1 MNYLKQTAVL
11 CGMLALPY
19 GCASMTSGETPPIA
33 PEAQA
38 GSERVNA
45 NSGGNV
51 NDEDKTQ
58 VSYDE
63 KLKNACGLPPLDAY
77 FEFDSAK
84 LKDANGKMD
93 LLAACLTAGAL
104 KDRDVRIVGY
114 TDPRGSDKYNK
125 KLGKSRAE
133 SVASA
138 LENGGVK
145 KNKIIL
151 LSEGKEY
158 SVGKNEKGFAFD
170 RRVEI
175 HLAD

>member
-1 MNYLKQTAVL
+1 MNYIKYTAVL

-19 GCASMTSGETPPIA
+19 GCATTSDTAPIQ
-33 PEAQA
+33 PDGQA
-38 GSERVNA
+38 NSQRVNA
-45 NSGGNV
+45 SSEV
-51 NDEDKTQ
+51 NEEDKTQ
-58 VSYDE
+58 VSFDE

-84 LKDANGKMD
+84 LKDANGKMN
-93 LLAACLTAGAL
+93 LLAQCLTAGAL

-133 SVASA
+133 TVGNS

-145 KNKIIL
+145 KNKIII

-175 HLAD
+175 RLAD